1 MRYKFVYALWGS
13 FLGLGAP
20 LGALLIR
27 LIFFHEGHFQMLS
40 EDYKQFAFFYDY
52 MAFGTILSF
61 TFFGY
66 VLGLKLD
73 NSLRKEQ
80 QFYELSIRDPLTSI
94 YNRRYM
100 ERQLEAELNRA
111 KRYNTPLSCLMLDI
125 DFFKKINDT
134 YGHIFGDKVLLTMV
148 SIISKK
154 IRDYDI
160 FARYG
165 GEEFI
170 IVLPH
175 TNKEEAENLAER
187 IRSEIQISK
196 VDVPNTQILLK
207 KDKNAPK
214 QISATISIG
223 VCTFPDHVIETPE
236 EFIKH
241 TDSALY
247 EAKQKG
253 RNQTRL
259 CKRDH

>member
-1 MRYKFVYALWGS
+1 MRYKFIYALWGS

-27 LIFFHEGHFQMLS
+27 LVFYHEGYLQALS
-40 EDYKQFAFFYDY
+40 QDYHLNAFFYDY
-52 MAFGTILSF
+52 MAFGTILAF

-66 VLGLKLD
+66 ILGFKLD
-73 NSLRKEQ
+73 NSIQKEKK
-80 QFYELSIRDPLTSI
+80 FYELSIRDSLTSI
-94 YNRRYM
+94 YNRRYA
-100 ERQLEAELNRA
+100 ERQLEAELHRA
-111 KRYNTPLSCLMLDI
+111 KRYNTQLSCLMLDI

-134 YGHIFGDKVLLTMV
+134 YGHIFGDKVLLKLV
-148 SIISKK
+148 SIIEKK

-175 TNKEEAENLAER
+175 TNKEEAEKLAER
-187 IRSEIQISK
+187 IRTEIQNSK
-196 VDVPNTQILLK
+196 LDVPNTQVLLK
-207 KDKNAPK
+207 KEKNSPK

-223 VCTFPDHVIETPE
+223 VCTFPDHFVETPE
-236 EFIKH
+236 DFIKH

-253 RNQTRL
+253 RNQTRV